1 MCQLKLDLGRN
12 RMTTLMQK
20 VINKYKGFL
29 LVSIIMFL
37 PVNMSSALSQEPSLF
52 TAGAGAFDIFDD
64 ETTAEFR
71 FEYIF
76 PERQKI
82 GAFTPFI
89 GFSGTANSGS
99 YVYSGVGL
107 DLFFGSNFV
116 VTPNFGVGLY
126 GNGDGKDLG
135 NPLEFRSGITFSA
148 RLVDYSR
155 IGITFHHISNAGLNE
170 RNPGEES
177 ILVLYSIPIADL
189 F

>member
-1 MCQLKLDLGRN
+1 MA
-12 RMTTLMQK
+12 TLLQK
-20 VINKYKGFL
+20 VIDIYKRTL
-29 LVSIIMFL
+29 LVLMLTVL
-37 PVNMSSALSQEPSLF
+37 PVNTSSVLAQEPSLF
-52 TAGAGAFDIFDD
+52 TVGAGAFDIFDD

-71 FEYIF
+71 LEYIF

-82 GAFTPFI
+82 GIFTPFI

-99 YVYSGVGL
+99 YVYSGIGV
-107 DLFFGSNFV
+107 DLFFGNNFV
-116 VTPNFGVGLY
+116 VTPSFGAGLY

-135 NPLEFRSGITFSA
+135 NPLEFRSGITFAA
-148 RLVDYSR
+148 RLSDYSR

-177 ILVLYSIPIADL
+177 ILVLYSVPITDL

>member
-1 MCQLKLDLGRN
+1 
-12 RMTTLMQK
+12 MTTLMQK

-37 PVNMSSALSQEPSLF
+37 PLYMSSALSQEPSLF

-64 ETTAEFR
+64 DTTAEFR

-99 YVYSGVGL
+99 YVYSGIGLEMVGRRL
-107 DLFFGSNFV
+107 QRVREGARGS
-116 VTPNFGVGLY
+116 
-126 GNGDGKDLG
+126 
-135 NPLEFRSGITFSA
+135 ER
-148 RLVDYSR
+148 
-155 IGITFHHISNAGLNE
+155 AGYDD
-170 RNPGEES
+170 S
-177 ILVLYSIPIADL
+177 WYKVKKYI
-189 F
+189 